1 MVLAQEKKLYEKDAM
16 LLDLEKKIVAIE
28 VMNSVDAKSK
38 VEESENTRGKLLFK
52 MQ

>member
-1 MVLAQEKKLYEKDAM
+1 MVLAQQKKLYEKDAILM
-16 LLDLEKKIVAIE
+16 GLEKKIVAVE
-28 VMNSVDAKSK
+28 VMKSVDAKSK